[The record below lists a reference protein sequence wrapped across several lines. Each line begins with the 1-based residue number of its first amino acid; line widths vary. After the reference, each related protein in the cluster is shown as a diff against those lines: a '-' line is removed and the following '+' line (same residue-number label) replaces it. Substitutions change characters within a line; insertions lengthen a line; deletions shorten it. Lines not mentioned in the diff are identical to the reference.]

1 MTDADRQPDPRFDAV
16 HPNGSLMFRSSRGGY
31 LHSVV
36 LGEAAMDADA
46 DTLAAAIMLTAN
58 VSHLKAVMQVRQE
71 IVDAGLTP
79 SDGLA
84 SPLDLHD
91 AETLLAGHRV
101 QP

>member
-1 MTDADRQPDPRFDAV
+1 
-16 HPNGSLMFRSSRGGY
+16 
-31 LHSVV
+31 
-36 LGEAAMDADA
+36 MDADA